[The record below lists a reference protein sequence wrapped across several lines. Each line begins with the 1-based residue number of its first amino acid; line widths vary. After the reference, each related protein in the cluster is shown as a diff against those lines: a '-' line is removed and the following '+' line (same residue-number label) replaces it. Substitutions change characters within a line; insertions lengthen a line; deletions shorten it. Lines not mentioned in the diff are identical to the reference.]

1 MVIDLRH
8 VNNFL
13 VRFKFKYEDLRSL
26 SQVLEEG
33 HWVFTWDLRSGYHH
47 VDICVEH
54 QTYLGFSWRFNGVP
68 RYFTFA
74 VLPFGLSS
82 ACFCFT
88 KLLRP
93 LVKRWRS
100 MSHSSFVYLDDWF
113 GSQPDQCSAAAA
125 AVIQKRELNS
135 SGFLVNE
142 DNPIGIPCKLANGW
156 VS

>member
-1 MVIDLRH
+1 M
-8 VNNFL
+8 
-13 VRFKFKYEDLRSL
+13 
-26 SQVLEEG
+26 
-33 HWVFTWDLRSGYHH
+33 
-47 VDICVEH
+47 DICVEH

-74 VLPFGLSS
+74 VLPFGLSRLVFVS
-82 ACFCFT
+82 RN
-88 KLLRP
+88 LLRP

-135 SGFLVNE
+135 SDFLVNE
-142 DNPIGIPCKLANGW
+142 DNPIGIPCKLANGL

>member
-1 MVIDLRH
+1 MFFANIDQLLSILSLYCSHLRAFRDFRDCIVKHRVPFCVNPLSVVKRNKFRLFIDLRH

-13 VRFKFKYEDLRSL
+13 VRFKFRYEDLPSL
-26 SQVLEEG
+26 SQILEEG

-88 KLLRP
+88 K
-93 LVKRWRS
+93 
-100 MSHSSFVYLDDWF
+100 FVVTL
-113 GSQPDQCSAAAA
+113 
-125 AVIQKRELNS
+125 IN
-135 SGFLVNE
+135 
-142 DNPIGIPCKLANGW
+142 
-156 VS
+156 

>member
-1 MVIDLRH
+1 M
-8 VNNFL
+8 
-13 VRFKFKYEDLRSL
+13 
-26 SQVLEEG
+26 
-33 HWVFTWDLRSGYHH
+33 
-47 VDICVEH
+47 DICVEH
-54 QTYLGFSWRFNGVP
+54 QTYLGFSWRFNDVP

-82 ACFCFT
+82 ACFYFT
-88 KLLRP
+88 KLLRH

-100 MSHSSFVYLDDWF
+100 MSHSSFVYLDDGF

-125 AVIQKRELNS
+125 AIIQKRQLNC